1 MLEEKIVLIS
11 GSSKGIGQAIAEAF
25 SGEKA
30 KVIITYHHDEAAAGE
45 AAKKCEE
52 LGANETFIVK
62 LDITDSESIKNC
74 FMEVELKFGH
84 VDYLINNA
92 GVIDWEK
99 FENETFEE
107 IEDQLRAN
115 LEGTIKMT
123 SAFFPQIKEG
133 IINIASRAGHIA
145 YAGRAVYSASKFGV
159 VGFTKALA
167 LEYPNLKIFTV
178 SPGAV
183 KTEMWD
189 FEEGTDP
196 KIIGEYIVKAIKGEI
211 PLRDGDLN
219 LWEILAK
226 K

>member
-25 SGEKA
+25 SSEKS
-30 KVIITYHHDEAAAGE
+30 KVIITYHHDEDAAKE
-45 AAKKCEE
+45 TAKKCED
-52 LGANETFIVK
+52 LGAVETFIVK

-84 VDYLINNA
+84 VDYLVNNA

-107 IEDQLRAN
+107 IEAQLRAN

-133 IINIASRAGHIA
+133 IVNIASRAGHHP
-145 YAGRAVYSASKFGV
+145 YPGRAVYTASKFGV
-159 VGFTKALA
+159 VGFTKSLA
-167 LEYPNLKIFTV
+167 LEYPDLKIFTV

-196 KIIGEYIVKAIKGEI
+196 KVIADYIIKAIKGEVQ
-211 PLRDGDLN
+211 LKDGDLN

-226 K
+226 

>member
-1 MLEEKIVLIS
+1 MIEEKIVLIT
-11 GSSKGIGQAIAEAF
+11 GSSKGIGQAIAERFAK
-25 SGEKA
+25 EKT
-30 KVIITYHHDEAAAGE
+30 KLIITYHHDRESADA

-52 LGANETFIVK
+52 LGASEVFVVQ
-62 LDITDSESIKNC
+62 LDIKDSESIKKC
-74 FMEVELKFGH
+74 FSEVEAKFGH
-84 VDYLINNA
+84 IDYLVNNA

-133 IINIASRAGHIA
+133 VINIASRAGHNA
-145 YAGRAVYSASKFGV
+145 YPGRAVYVASKFGV
-159 VGFTKALA
+159 VGFTKSLA
-167 LEYPNLKIFTV
+167 QEYPDLKIFTV

-189 FEEGTDP
+189 FEEGVEPQVIADY
-196 KIIGEYIVKAIKGEI
+196 IIKALKGEVE
-211 PLRDGDLN
+211 LKDGDLN

>member
-1 MLEEKIVLIS
+1 MIEEKIVLIS

-25 SGEKA
+25 AKEKA
-30 KVIITYHHDEAAAGE
+30 KVIITYHHDREAADS

-52 LGANETFIVK
+52 LGAAETFVIQ
-62 LDITDSESIKNC
+62 LDIKDSEGIKKC
-74 FMEVELKFGH
+74 CMEVEMKYGH
-84 VDYLINNA
+84 IDYLVNNA
-92 GVIDWEK
+92 GVINWEK
-99 FENETFEE
+99 FENESFEE

-123 SAFFPQIKEG
+123 SAFFAQIKEG

-145 YAGRAVYSASKFGV
+145 YPGRAVYCASKFGI

-167 LEYPNLKIFTV
+167 QEYPDLKIFTV

-189 FEEGTDP
+189 FEEGVEP
-196 KIIGEYIVKAIKGEI
+196 EVIASYIIKALHGEVALK
-211 PLRDGDLN
+211 DGDLN
-219 LWEILAK
+219 LWEIL
-226 K
+226 